1 MKTCVLLVLV
11 ASLGTLARASDRSVE
26 VTLEEPRVV
35 YGPEVYAAARARGK
49 AEAVKDIK
57 AGHFRLRDWGKSSG
71 KREIDT
77 VTGYPIERVG
87 FWNHRNDVFE
97 AEVIAY
103 NQTMR
108 DWHAK
113 HKRRR

>member
-1 MKTCVLLVLV
+1 MKACVLLLLV
-11 ASLGTLARASDRSVE
+11 ASLGTLARGSDNSIE

-35 YGPEVYAAARARGK
+35 YGPEVYAAAKARGK
-49 AEAVKDIK
+49 AEAEKDIK
-57 AGHFRLRDWGKSSG
+57 AGRFRVRDWGKPSG

-77 VTGYPIERVG
+77 VTGYPIERIG
-87 FWNHRNDVFE
+87 FWGQRSDVFE

-113 HKRRR
+113 HKRRP